1 MTTAQRIPLDIE
13 GYETVA
19 ETPELKVTVLTL
31 GAGQRVPWHLHTRV
45 TDTFFCLEGPMEVE
59 LRQPADRIELAVGQ
73 SCAVPPG
80 RPHHAQ
86 GAGGGRCRYVLVQGI
101 GPYDAVPVEP

>member
-1 MTTAQRIPLDIE
+1 MALRLDKSTSREPRIDRNGDLRAGAPMTCTGIFTDRHPN
-13 GYETVA
+13 
-19 ETPELKVTVLTL
+19 
-31 GAGQRVPWHLHTRV
+31 GAVGR
-45 TDTFFCLEGPMEVE
+45 E